1 MLRGA
6 LVLAAVTASGGAAAA
21 GGPVAST
28 VAPAELA
35 GPVAD
40 LAAVCSGEE
49 RAASCTGESPFERGR
64 TRYKGLR
71 APWREVVLYGG
82 GQTDRVGEVECRIA
96 VRLADGWWSGAI
108 AESCE
113 SYGELGGAPH
123 FYSRVRSVRVRQL
136 VPGGARELLVR
147 IERARS
153 ERGDAPDGG
162 DGRGIELQRE
172 ELLVVCGIGGD
183 AVPRCTPAI
192 TTRYHGWVVWER
204 GRETVDRWR
213 LAVDWRGG
221 LRVRYRG
228 RGRPGEEAAALLG
241 VHALSFD
248 GEEER

>member
-6 LVLAAVTASGGAAAA
+6 LVLAAMTASGAAAA
-21 GGPVAST
+21 GGPVASP

-35 GPVAD
+35 GPVPD

-71 APWREVVLYGG
+71 APWREVVLYAGG
-82 GQTDRVGEVECRIA
+82 RTDRVGEAECRIA
-96 VRLADGWWSGAI
+96 VRLADGWWSGAL

-123 FYSRVRSVRVRQL
+123 FFSRVRSVRVSQL
-136 VPGGARELLVR
+136 VPGGPRELLVR
-147 IERARS
+147 IERERS

-162 DGRGIELQRE
+162 AGRGVEFQRE
-172 ELLVVCGIGGD
+172 ELFVVCGIGGD
-183 AVPRCTPAI
+183 ALPRCTPAI
-192 TTRYHGWVVWER
+192 TTRYTGWVVWER
-204 GRETVDRWR
+204 GRETMDRWR

-228 RGRPGEEAAALLG
+228 RGRPGDDAAALLG
-241 VHALSFD
+241 VHPLSFD
-248 GEEER
+248 GEEEQ